1 MNWDTIKGNWK
12 QFTGKVREE
21 WGDLT
26 DDELERMQGDREQL
40 AGKVQERYG
49 LTKEE
54 ADRQV
59 DDWAS
64 RH

>member
-1 MNWDTIKGNWK
+1 MNWDTVKGNWK
-12 QFTGKVREE
+12 QFTGKVRDE

-26 DDELERMQGDREQL
+26 DDEVEQTKGDRDQL

-54 ADRQV
+54 ANRQV